1 VKKIYRHTAVLLF
14 LVLGASGGAPAEAK
28 MTVFA
33 SILPQRY
40 FIEQIAKDRVEVRV
54 MVEPGA
60 NPATYEPKPRQMVE
74 LTEAAAYFAIGVPF
88 ERTWLHKIAAAN
100 PAMKV
105 VHTDRGIEKI
115 PMAAHHHENGSHRE
129 NAAPHV
135 NGIPDPHIWNSPP
148 LVMIQARNIF
158 AALVEIDPPHL
169 DIYAENYRAFVQTLV
184 ELDAE
189 LMKMFSRKGR
199 NDRFM
204 VFHPSWGYFAQAYG
218 LTQVPIEIEGK
229 APKPMQI
236 RELIEHARQTDTRV
250 VFVQPQFSTQ
260 QAEVIAR
267 EIGGRVVFADPL
279 APDWDANLRMQ
290 ARTFRDAME

>member
-1 VKKIYRHTAVLLF
+1 LF
-14 LVLGASGGAPAEAK
+14 LLLGASVGAPAEAK

-40 FIEQIAKDRVEVRV
+40 FIEQIAKDRVEVQV

-60 NPATYEPKPRQMVE
+60 SPATYEPKPRQMVE

-88 ERTWLHKIAAAN
+88 ERAWLHKIAAAN
-100 PAMKV
+100 PSMKV

-115 PMAAHHHENGSHRE
+115 PMAAHHHGNDFHKENTH
-129 NAAPHV
+129 PHAH
-135 NGIPDPHIWNSPP
+135 GIPDPHVWPSPP
-148 LVMIQARNIF
+148 LAMIQARNIF
-158 AALVEIDPPHL
+158 AALVEIDPAHL
-169 DIYAENYRAFVQTLV
+169 DAYAKNYRAFVQTLT
-184 ELDAE
+184 ELDTE

-204 VFHPSWGYFAQAYG
+204 VFHPSWGYFARAYG

-229 APKPMQI
+229 VPKPAQVKD
-236 RELIEHARQTDTRV
+236 LIEHALEHDVRV

-260 QAEVIAR
+260 HAEFIAR

-279 APDWDANLRMQ
+279 APDWAANLREQ
-290 ARTFRDAME
+290 ARAFRTAIE